1 MQNLQRFLRT
11 LREQSSKVYA
21 ACLTKHS
28 KKLLACGMAVVVSL
42 TALPLVDGIFSIN
55 VQAATAEDQEEAILA
70 LAASEVVEEAVEET
84 MEVTQADSNDIMIP
98 SLKLA
103 ADVDRELKNVDN
115 EAAEEIYLEIFS
127 EQDDELL
134 DTDVLVGERTEE
146 EELTEEKEVT
156 EVAVEVGPIVE
167 VKKTA
172 EELFYEK
179 LDYSSI
185 PEALTVDYNPAF
197 CMELS
202 AEQLTVLET
211 IVEAESGGEDIYG
224 RMLVANVVLNRVL
237 SNEFPDTVKEVVF
250 QNNGKTYQFSP
261 VRSGGRYYTV
271 TVSETT
277 KAAVA
282 RVLSGE
288 DYSDGA
294 LYFFAR
300 RLTSE
305 KKAKWF
311 DTALDKIVEYG
322 CHEFFGNK

>member
-1 MQNLQRFLRT
+1 MQNLQSL
-11 LREQSSKVYA
+11 LREMGRKLRGFYI

-28 KKLLACGMAVVVSL
+28 KKVLAYGMAIVVFLS
-42 TALPLVDGIFSIN
+42 ALPITDGMFSVN
-55 VQAATAEDQEEAILA
+55 VKAATADEEQ
-70 LAASEVVEEAVEET
+70 EAVQTLPEIEAAKEHEET

-103 ADVDRELKNVDN
+103 AKVEKEVQAADKKRV
-115 EAAEEIYLEIFS
+115 AEEIYLEIFG
-127 EQDDELL
+127 EEDDELL
-134 DTDVLVGERTEE
+134 ESDIVVEE
-146 EELTEEKEVT
+146 TV
-156 EVAVEVGPIVE
+156 VEIV
-167 VKKTA
+167 KTA
-172 EELFYEK
+172 EELFYES

-185 PEALTVDYNPAF
+185 PQELTVNYNPDF

-237 SNEFPDTVKEVVF
+237 SDEFPDTVKEVVF

-271 TVSETT
+271 TVSDTT
-277 KAAVA
+277 KRAVA

-300 RLTSE
+300 RLTTK

-311 DTALDKIVEYG
+311 DTALNKIVEYG
-322 CHEFFGNK
+322 CHEFFGDK